1 MPVLKLKFAAAR
13 PIVEHAE
20 RWVYRAAAGVDTSR
34 LAGKARRRLEPQA
47 LQGRTP
53 QQLTSKK
60 SSS

>member
-53 QQLTSKK
+53 QQL
-60 SSS
+60 